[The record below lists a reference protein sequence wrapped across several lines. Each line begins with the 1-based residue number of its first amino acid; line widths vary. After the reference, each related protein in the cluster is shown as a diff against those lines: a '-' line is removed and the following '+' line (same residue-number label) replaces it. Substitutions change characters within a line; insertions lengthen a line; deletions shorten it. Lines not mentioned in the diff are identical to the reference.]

1 MAEAVTLQSTLER
14 VRPHDVDAEEG
25 LLAAC
30 IIEGGHETL
39 SDCIQNH
46 ISPDSFYKPAH
57 RLIFEALLELLREDK
72 LEIDELIVADKL
84 RSLGSY
90 EEVGGMEYIN
100 RLTSR
105 IETRVH
111 ATHWMEII
119 HEKSTRRKLI
129 ETCIQTVEDCYD
141 PTSEVD
147 LCFEKVEQGLFNL
160 RSDKANDQPEPIT
173 ESMDAAS
180 KLVAQQ
186 INRDIQAGGIMS
198 GFKDLDAMIRGFRSG
213 QMIVLAARPS
223 VGKTSLGM
231 NFAENAACPHGMLE
245 PVPSLIFS
253 LEMTS
258 EELAYRLLCSRARVS
273 MSRLR
278 DGFASKD
285 DQVELAKMG
294 QELKAAPI
302 WIDDA
307 STINIYEM
315 KAKARR
321 LNQNLINKGKP
332 KLGLIVIDYLQLI
345 TAGDKKT
352 SREQQI
358 AEISRAT
365 KGMAKD
371 LELPVVVLSQLN
383 RDMEK
388 EKRDPRLSDLR
399 ESGSIEQDADIV
411 LLLHRQEM
419 GAERPD
425 PTEDGDNHEG
435 DGQVQQGPLGSVDQI
450 KLIVAKQR
458 NGPVGAVNLSF
469 IRQYTRFEN
478 YAH

>member
-1 MAEAVTLQSTLER
+1 
-14 VRPHDVDAEEG
+14 
-25 LLAAC
+25 
-30 IIEGGHETL
+30 
-39 SDCIQNH
+39 
-46 ISPDSFYKPAH
+46 
-57 RLIFEALLELLREDK
+57 
-72 LEIDELIVADKL
+72 
-84 RSLGSY
+84 
-90 EEVGGMEYIN
+90 
-100 RLTSR
+100 
-105 IETRVH
+105 
-111 ATHWMEII
+111 
-119 HEKSTRRKLI
+119 
-129 ETCIQTVEDCYD
+129 
-141 PTSEVD
+141 
-147 LCFEKVEQGLFNL
+147 
-160 RSDKANDQPEPIT
+160 
-173 ESMDAAS
+173 
-180 KLVAQQ
+180 
-186 INRDIQAGGIMS
+186 
-198 GFKDLDAMIRGFRSG
+198 
-213 QMIVLAARPS
+213 
-223 VGKTSLGM
+223 
-231 NFAENAACPHGMLE
+231 
-245 PVPSLIFS
+245 
-253 LEMTS
+253 
-258 EELAYRLLCSRARVS
+258 
-273 MSRLR
+273 
-278 DGFASKD
+278 
-285 DQVELAKMG
+285 MG

-419 GAERPD
+419 GGERPD
-425 PTEDGDNHEG
+425 PEDDEG